1 MQQAAE
7 QVQRTYAR
15 LSSGECAIFSQEQ
28 TVFEDARQAAAA
40 LSDAL
45 AKAAH
50 QLGDKVAEL
59 QQQLTEKQTALA
71 DLRRN
76 IKDYPR
82 GLLPFRAKLEEELE
96 QQAGTPVAVDILAD
110 VLEIEDERWR
120 GAVEGYLNN
129 QKFYFL
135 VEPAYYEQ
143 ALRIYNKLK
152 WEKSLNAYGLVDIG
166 TLRDREHIDPQSG
179 SLAEKV
185 ETGNALARTYV
196 DYLLGRVMCCGT
208 VEQLRGYR
216 TAITE
221 EGMLYQGYVARALP
235 QRPYGGCVHRPL
247 CGHAAYRSSRGGDRR
262 SRTSLH
268 TGNRSG
274 GSVSAESR
282 PADRICAKVV
292 PQRQGDYLSARRYA
306 RKMQGDR
313 GAARH
318 LDLLWIDEQKR

>member
-82 GLLPFRAKLEEELE
+82 GLLPFRAKLAEELE

-143 ALRIYNKLK
+143 ACVFTTN
-152 WEKSLNAYGLVDIG
+152 S
-166 TLRDREHIDPQSG
+166 SG
-179 SLAEKV
+179 K
-185 ETGNALARTYV
+185 
-196 DYLLGRVMCCGT
+196 
-208 VEQLRGYR
+208 
-216 TAITE
+216 
-221 EGMLYQGYVARALP
+221 RA
-235 QRPYGGCVHRPL
+235 
-247 CGHAAYRSSRGGDRR
+247 
-262 SRTSLH
+262 
-268 TGNRSG
+268 
-274 GSVSAESR
+274 
-282 PADRICAKVV
+282 
-292 PQRQGDYLSARRYA
+292 
-306 RKMQGDR
+306 
-313 GAARH
+313 
-318 LDLLWIDEQKR
+318 